1 VIEKSGDREYTILL
15 SSNPTAE
22 GGCATK
28 GSAGMNLVSP
38 LDLGMK
44 GEGTAGI
51 AEIAKSKPEHL
62 PRRRGGTEKN
72 KPEIAEV
79 YAKLG

>member
-1 VIEKSGDREYTILL
+1 
-15 SSNPTAE
+15 
-22 GGCATK
+22 
-28 GSAGMNLVSP
+28 
-38 LDLGMK
+38 MK